1 MEYDVP
7 LNSSGFEY
15 IKAIEPVNI
24 SFPEA
29 CEEGQ
34 YEYKLSLN
42 DEKLKVRFNIVKYDG
57 DTLIPIEVNSCRIR
71 LINKETE
78 EAVTDSATGFDY
90 FSTDEKGYIN
100 INGNMEPG
108 VYYLEELEAPEGYAL
123 LEEKMLIRVRVVDG
137 KRKSAYMIK
146 IRKIMWTR

>member
-57 DTLIPIEVNSCRIR
+57 DTVLQVLIISP
-71 LINKETE
+71 LMK
-78 EAVTDSATGFDY
+78 
-90 FSTDEKGYIN
+90 
-100 INGNMEPG
+100 
-108 VYYLEELEAPEGYAL
+108 
-123 LEEKMLIRVRVVDG
+123 RVI
-137 KRKSAYMIK
+137 SI
-146 IRKIMWTR
+146 